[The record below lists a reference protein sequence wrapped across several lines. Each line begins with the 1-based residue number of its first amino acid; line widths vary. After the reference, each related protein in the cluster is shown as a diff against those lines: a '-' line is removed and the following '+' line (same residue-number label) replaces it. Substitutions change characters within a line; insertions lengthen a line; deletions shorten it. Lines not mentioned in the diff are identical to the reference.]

1 MVDSN
6 DIDELEFLP
15 VSSEDGEM
23 YTDEQLEGIRKKTFT
38 DELRSLYDK
47 VTAGN
52 AEAPDLPPPAADT
65 SELIAALSFSSD
77 GDEPSSDD
85 TAHEVD
91 LPRETVVRN
100 LHDLF
105 YKAVNLEKADTVSV
119 GFNPFSIHNQDLYHY
134 SIDLLKRECL
144 KLGIT
149 QFAILC
155 FDPRKKAYVP
165 IVMQINSINPHN
177 IVISPEEPLYS
188 DILKARNG
196 IAIDETTFSTYQ
208 YMEKRFPKI
217 PLQGFAYAVLVQ
229 NIVMDLWADKDSA
242 VFNELYPGNLYPIF
256 VALVRHGTY
265 TVDALYSSL
274 KRSISFALYII
285 NNHEAGR
292 PVPQEDRTPAFLYSL
307 IDTYGRMYSH
317 LEGTKC
323 FFIIHHPPFE
333 NMSYIA
339 MTYIHSKISSLI
351 GPNSTVLHFEKNKII
366 LFLSLDDRDRLEK
379 LILDAIAVFGDTISV
394 SELERYSHLDLF
406 KLMTCE

>member
-1 MVDSN
+1 MGESN
-6 DIDELEFLP
+6 DIEDLEFLP
-15 VSSEDGEM
+15 VASEDGEM

-38 DELRSLYDK
+38 EELRNLYDK
-47 VTAGN
+47 VTTAHEEN
-52 AEAPDLPPPAADT
+52 PEISLTAPDT
-65 SELIAALSFSSD
+65 SEILSALSFTD
-77 GDEPSSDD
+77 GDDGLSFSVPED
-85 TAHEVD
+85 EVD
-91 LPRETVVRN
+91 ISREAVVRN

-105 YKAVNLEKADTVSV
+105 YKTVNLGKADTVTV

-144 KLGIT
+144 KLGIS

-165 IVMQINSINPHN
+165 IVMQIHSVNPHN
-177 IVISPEEPLYS
+177 LVISPEEPLYS

-196 IAIDETTFSTYQ
+196 IAIDETTISAYQ

-217 PLQGFAYAVLVQ
+217 PEQGFAYAVLVQ

-256 VALVRHGTY
+256 VALVRKGSY
-265 TVDALYSSL
+265 TVDELYRSL
-274 KRSISFALYII
+274 KSSISFALYII

-292 PVPQEDRTPAFLYSL
+292 PIPQEDRTPAFLYSL
-307 IDTYGRMYSH
+307 IDTYGRMYSR

-333 NMSYIA
+333 NMGYIA

-366 LFLSLDDRDRLEK
+366 LFLSFDDRGRLEK
-379 LILDAIAVFGDTISV
+379 LILDAIAVFGDSVSV